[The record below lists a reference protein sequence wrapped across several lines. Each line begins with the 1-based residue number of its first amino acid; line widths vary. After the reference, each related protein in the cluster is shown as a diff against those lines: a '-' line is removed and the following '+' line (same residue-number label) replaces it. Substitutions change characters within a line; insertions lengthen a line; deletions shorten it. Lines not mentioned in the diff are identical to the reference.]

1 MGTQSVYEATGFR
14 GFTRLARART
24 WQRRIPGYDVAV
36 ASSDRVLAEMIHH
49 AAAARGYACLITGA
63 PALAG
68 MSPLANA
75 RASIVVLDLDH
86 LDLHTTEAVRRLA
99 NADTL
104 VIVVGSDAAEHTQV
118 NAITAGAID
127 FVSKPLSVAVLVAK
141 IEQHIARIQ

>member
-14 GFTRLARART
+14 GFARLVRAHNWLRRT
-24 WQRRIPGYDVAV
+24 PSYDVAV

-49 AAAARGYACLITGA
+49 AAAARGYACRITAA
-63 PALAG
+63 PTLEHI
-68 MSPLANA
+68 SPLTSV

-86 LDLHTTEAVRRLA
+86 LELHATEAVRRMT
-99 NADTL
+99 NPDTL

-118 NAITAGAID
+118 QAIEAGAID

-141 IEQHIARIQ
+141 IERHIARSS

>member
-24 WQRRIPGYDVAV
+24 WLRQTPSYDVAV

-49 AAAARGYACLITGA
+49 AAAARGYACIITGA
-63 PALAG
+63 PALG
-68 MSPLANA
+68 HISPFMSG

-86 LDLHTTEAVRRLA
+86 LELHATEAVRRMT
-99 NADTL
+99 NPDTL

-118 NAITAGAID
+118 QAIEAGAVD

-141 IEQHIARIQ
+141 IERHITRSS